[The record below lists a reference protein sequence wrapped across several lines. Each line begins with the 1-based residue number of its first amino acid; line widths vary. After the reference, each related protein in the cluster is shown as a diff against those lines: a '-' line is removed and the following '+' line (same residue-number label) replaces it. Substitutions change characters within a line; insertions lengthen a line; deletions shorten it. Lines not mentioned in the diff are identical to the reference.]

1 MEKISAVNKIGQ
13 IVRLKCPNCG
23 KGEVFYK
30 NKLPF
35 FGIPKM
41 HETCEVFHY
50 KYDRE
55 PGYFLGAM
63 YVSYGLAVF
72 EGIAAFLLAKFL
84 IFGLS
89 ALSLALITTGTI
101 VFFAMWNFKLARV
114 IWMNIFPN

>member
-1 MEKISAVNKIGQ
+1 MEKISAINKIGH
-13 IVRLKCPNCG
+13 IASLKCPNCG
-23 KGEVFYK
+23 QGKVFYG
-30 NKLPF
+30 NKIPF

-41 HETCEVFHY
+41 RETCEVCHY
-50 KYDRE
+50 KFDRE

-72 EGIAAFLLAKFL
+72 EGIVAFLLAKFL

-89 ALSLALITTGTI
+89 ALSLAMITAGVI